1 MAKRAQAARKPE
13 RSAGTIVVDG
23 PAVLRT
29 PRSITLTDRQIGR
42 LSQYRRQLQAQPT
55 GSPPTIYSHR
65 LAALCGLTAAQ
76 VRRDLMTIGFTGS
89 PARGYDIPQLVDAI
103 GQCLDAPGG
112 QNAALVGAGNLG
124 RAILDY
130 FAVRR
135 PPLSIVAAFDIDP
148 VKMNRI
154 LHGCRTYGM
163 DKLAEVIR
171 ELEITVGVLT
181 VPASVAQEVAESML
195 AAGVRSFLN
204 FAPVPLRLPPRT
216 FVEEMDIAASME
228 KAAYFARALAVERGG
243 RHEHHHAG

>member
-1 MAKRAQAARKPE
+1 VAKRTQTPKKPE
-13 RSAGTIVVDG
+13 WSAGTIMVDL
-23 PAVLRT
+23 PAEPKP
-29 PRSITLTDRQIGR
+29 PRSITLTDRQVGR
-42 LSQYRRQLQAQPT
+42 LSQYRRQLQALPA

-89 PARGYDIPQLVDAI
+89 PARGYNIPQLVEAI
-103 GQCLDAPGG
+103 GRCLDTPGG

-135 PPLSIVAAFDIDP
+135 PPLSIVATFDVDP
-148 VKMNRI
+148 AKVNRV
-154 LHGCRTYGM
+154 LHGCRAYGM
-163 DKLAEVIR
+163 DKLAEIIR
-171 ELEITVGVLT
+171 EMDITVGVLT
-181 VPASVAQEVAESML
+181 VPAPVAQDVAESML

-228 KAAYFARALAVERGG
+228 KAAYFARALAAQRGVKT
-243 RHEHHHAG
+243 